1 MMLVKGD
8 DDILNS
14 LAIPISISR
23 GASVWWSIGQECVF
37 VLQFHELATVLNE
50 VQLRNRLTLYRK

>member
-1 MMLVKGD
+1 MMLVRGD

-23 GASVWWSIGQECVF
+23 GASVWWGIGQECVF
-37 VLQFHELATVLNE
+37 V
-50 VQLRNRLTLYRK
+50 

>member
-1 MMLVKGD
+1 MMLVRGD

-23 GASVWWSIGQECVF
+23 GASVWWSTGQECVF
-37 VLQFHELATVLNE
+37 VWQFHELATVLNE
-50 VQLRNRLTLYRK
+50 VQLRNRLTLYG